1 MAKSEYHSRVD
12 TAWREESCQ
21 VIGDVDQAQRG
32 LAGVIGRGHLGSQLC
47 QHQFRGHAP
56 FGMGGVAVGEQFHVS
71 WCLAAECADFRAG
84 LDLLLEDL
92 AVPLPPLVD
101 VPLAA
106 LGVDL
111 VVEGLAARCADVLLA
126 DASAPAATGGWR

>member
-1 MAKSEYHSRVD
+1 MSWRRAVD
-12 TAWREESCQ
+12 
-21 VIGDVDQAQRG
+21 G
-32 LAGVIGRGHLGSQLC
+32 
-47 QHQFRGHAP
+47 
-56 FGMGGVAVGEQFHVS
+56 
-71 WCLAAECADFRAG
+71 ADFRAG

-92 AVPLPPLVD
+92 AVPLPPPVD